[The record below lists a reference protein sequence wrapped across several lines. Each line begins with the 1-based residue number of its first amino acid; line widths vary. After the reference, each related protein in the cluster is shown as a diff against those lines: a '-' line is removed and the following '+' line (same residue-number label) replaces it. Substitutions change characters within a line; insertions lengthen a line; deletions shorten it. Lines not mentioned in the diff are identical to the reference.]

1 MNLMVVGS
9 IWKKQN
15 ISKMGTMNS
24 GNKSKMKIYIFYK
37 NNNITQCTMIRD
49 LTWLLQQL
57 LENNDNNTPT
67 LLKNLLRKKST

>member
-37 NNNITQCTMIRD
+37 NNITQCTMIRD